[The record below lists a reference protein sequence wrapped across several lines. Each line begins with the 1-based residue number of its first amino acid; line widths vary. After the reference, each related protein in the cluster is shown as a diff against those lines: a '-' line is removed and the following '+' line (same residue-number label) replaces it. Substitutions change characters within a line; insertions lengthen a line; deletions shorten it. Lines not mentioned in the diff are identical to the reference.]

1 MESTSAF
8 SESQVVIDAVIECCA
23 VNRVS
28 GAGLNLAL
36 LQLMATSMR
45 ASGELEHGL
54 NDEDGV
60 CIMHVR
66 LYE

>member
-1 MESTSAF
+1 MKSTSAF
-8 SESQVVIDAVIECCA
+8 SESQVLIDAVIECCA
-23 VNRVS
+23 TNQIS
-28 GAGLNLAL
+28 GAGLNMAL
-36 LQLMATSMR
+36 LQLMVSSMR
-45 ASGELEHGL
+45 TSGELEHGL

>member
-1 MESTSAF
+1 M
-8 SESQVVIDAVIECCA
+8 VIDAIIECCA
-23 VNRVS
+23 INQIS
-28 GAGLNLAL
+28 GGALNMAL
-36 LQLMATSMR
+36 LQLMASSMR

-60 CIMHVR
+60 CIIHVR